1 MSANPS
7 AGGRESP
14 MMTVKTAKRGQEDLL
29 GIYLNDHLAGSLA
42 GLELA
47 RRMAGAAEPG
57 SESAS
62 VLARLVTELAKDRAA
77 LLEIM
82 AALGI
87 GVRGYKMF
95 AAWAGE
101 KAGRMKLNGRLATR
115 SPLSGLEEAEVLR
128 LGIEGKAAGWRTL
141 RALADRDGR
150 LDAARLDALLARAAS
165 QSEAA
170 ETLRMSGAERIL
182 AGTAG

>member
-1 MSANPS
+1 
-7 AGGRESP
+7 
-14 MMTVKTAKRGQEDLL
+14 MTVKTAKRGQGDLL

-57 SESAS
+57 SESES
-62 VLARLVTELAKDRAA
+62 VLARLVTELAQDRAE
-77 LLEIM
+77 LLQIM

-87 GVRGYKMF
+87 KVRGYKMF

-101 KAGRMKLNGRLATR
+101 KAGRMKLNGRLVTK
-115 SPLSGLEEAEVLR
+115 SPLSSLVEAEILR

-141 RALADRDGR
+141 RALAVRDDR
-150 LDAARLDALLARAAS
+150 LDAARLDWLLARAVS

-170 ETLRMSGAERIL
+170 ETLRVRVAERVL
-182 AGTAG
+182 AERVLAEAGR

>member
-1 MSANPS
+1 
-7 AGGRESP
+7 
-14 MMTVKTAKRGQEDLL
+14 MMTAKTGKRGQGDLL
-29 GIYLNDHLAGSLA
+29 GIYLNDHLASSLA

-57 SESAS
+57 SESES
-62 VLARLVTELAKDRAA
+62 VLARLVTELTQDRAA

-87 GVRGYKMF
+87 QVRGYKMF

-101 KAGRMKLNGRLATR
+101 KAGRVKLNGRLVTR

-141 RALADRDGR
+141 RSLAGRDDR
-150 LDAARLDALLARAAS
+150 LDAARLDSLLARAAS
-165 QSEAA
+165 QSEVV
-170 ETLRMSGAERIL
+170 ETLRVRVAEQVLAERVL
-182 AGTAG
+182 AGAGR